1 MAYLYKTASLHL
13 HYFLDWLYS
22 KRRNDNNN
30 VQLCNQ
36 SILLTNTTQKTH
48 FVIKLVMFE
57 RIRIRMV
64 TSYLNIGKITSKLYS
79 KTS

>member
-36 SILLTNTTQKTH
+36 SILLTNTTTHKTH
-48 FVIKLVMFE
+48 FCLIKLVMLK

-64 TSYLNIGKITSKLYS
+64 TSYLNIG
-79 KTS
+79 